1 VAKEYTKL
9 LSTCTLSA
17 GHAGEVAWIVKMLK
31 KYQSRYEKVG
41 KTMDIPW
48 WFVGITHALEA
59 SFDFNSHLHNGD
71 PLSARTVQVPKGRPK
86 KWNPP
91 NDWESSAVD
100 ALTYQGYAGQTDWS
114 ATRALY
120 RFEGYN
126 GWGYR
131 PKGINSPY
139 LWSFST
145 HYTKGKFTSDGHY
158 DPNAVS
164 KQCGAGVLMKQ
175 LGVA

>member
-1 VAKEYTKL
+1 M
-9 LSTCTLSA
+9 
-17 GHAGEVAWIVKMLK
+17 AWIVKKLNQ
-31 KYQSRYEKVG
+31 YRNRYEKVG
-41 KTMDIPW
+41 DTMNIPW

-59 SFDFNSHLHNGD
+59 SFDFGSHLHNGD
-71 PLSARTVQVPKGRPK
+71 PLGKRTVQVPKGRPK
-86 KWNPP
+86 VWNPP

-100 ALTYQGYAGQTDWS
+100 AMTYQGYAGQADWS

-139 LWSFST
+139 LWSFSN
-145 HYTKGKFTSDGHY
+145 HYTKGKYVADGKY
-158 DPNAVS
+158 DANAVS